1 MYESC
6 FATVASRNPWARR
19 NLDSE
24 VWWRS
29 PARSTSFQ
37 SSLANQDPESSNPPA
52 VALRRSLGLYAVLT
66 ISIGAMVGSGI
77 FVLPGLAFKIAG
89 PAVILAF
96 FLAGL
101 VVLPAALSQSE
112 MATAMPEAGG
122 TYLYIDRAMGP
133 LMGTIAGFGVWFSL
147 VFKAAFALVGLS
159 AYLEFFVEHPERPVA
174 AILALLLIAMNLFGV
189 KQTAKLQAL
198 LVSIV
203 LALLAG
209 FIILGAPHVESARF
223 EPFLPGGLKGLFSA
237 TAVVFVSY
245 IGVTKVASVA
255 EEVKRPGRN
264 IPLSILTSVFIAM
277 LLYPA
282 VVAVMVGVTPAV
294 ELANTETPILTAAM
308 QFLGTAGTYVVA
320 GAAVLALLSMANA
333 GIIASAR
340 YPFAMARNALAPEFL
355 SQVGARSGAPTAGI
369 LVTGAALILLVLFV
383 PLLELAKL
391 ASAFQLLVF
400 ALVNLALIAFRESH
414 LTWYKPKFRSP
425 WYPATQIFG
434 IVTALLLM
442 TQMGIVPILG
452 AVLFVVAGV
461 IWYRIFGQSRAVK
474 ESAARD
480 AFRLREDARLV
491 QGSAEAVATG
501 GYKHVLVLI
510 RRPTRP
516 ARQHTL
522 FRLAVRLAEAD
533 GGRIHVINFDAS
545 TRHLVPTSAD
555 LEMAESLGIVVTTEH
570 YSHEDRRGMVH
581 SFVEREGVDLFIAD
595 LPQDLRA
602 TRHIN
607 RDLHWL
613 REHLVCD
620 SVFLRNRAV
629 EEIDKI
635 AVLGT
640 GGPYDPVKIGIAD
653 HIARHENAEIRFVHL
668 LPPDAPPGQVESIG
682 DYHVQLGEVLNVP
695 WDERVKP
702 TDDLIDTLTQFSRG
716 ANLVIL
722 GAPTHRF
729 ALVTDLAD
737 RIAEAVDCP
746 ALLVHTPSLEQPG
759 LVTRSIQWLVN

>member
-1 MYESC
+1 
-6 FATVASRNPWARR
+6 
-19 NLDSE
+19 
-24 VWWRS
+24 
-29 PARSTSFQ
+29 
-37 SSLANQDPESSNPPA
+37 
-52 VALRRSLGLYAVLT
+52 LRRSLGLYAVLT
-66 ISIGAMVGSGI
+66 ISIGAMIGSGI

-96 FLAGL
+96 FLAGI

-112 MATAMPEAGG
+112 MATAMPQAGG

-159 AYLEFFVEHPERPVA
+159 AYLEFFVDHPERPVA
-174 AILALLLIAMNLFGV
+174 AALAVLLIVVNLLGV
-189 KQTAKLQAL
+189 HQTAKFQTF

-209 FIILGAPHVESARF
+209 FIILGTPNTEPSRF
-223 EPFLPGGLKGLFSA
+223 EPFLSEGFKGLFSA

-264 IPLSILTSVFIAM
+264 IPRSILTSVAVAM

-282 VVAVMVGVTPAV
+282 VVAVMVGVTPAS
-294 ELANTETPILTAAM
+294 ELAHTETPILTAAM
-308 QFLGTAGTYVVA
+308 QFLGTGGTYIVAGT
-320 GAAVLALLSMANA
+320 AVLALLSMANA
-333 GIIASAR
+333 GVIASAR
-340 YPFAMARNALAPEFL
+340 YPFAMARNSLAPPFL
-355 SQVGARSGAPTAGI
+355 ARIGTRSGAPVAGI
-369 LVTGAALILLVLFV
+369 MVTGVALILLVLFV
-383 PLLELAKL
+383 PLIELAKL

-400 ALVNLALIAFRESH
+400 ALVNLALIAFREAK
-414 LTWYKPKFRSP
+414 LDWYKPEFRSP
-425 WYPATQIFG
+425 MYPVPQVFG
-434 IVTALLLM
+434 IVAALALL
-442 TQMGIVPILG
+442 TQMGIVPIVG
-452 AVLFVVAGV
+452 AGV
-461 IWYRIFGQSRAVK
+461 FVICGGGGFRAVGETRAVK

-480 AFRLREDARLV
+480 ALRLREDARLI
-491 QGSAEAVATG
+491 QGSAAAVATG

-516 ARQHTL
+516 SRQHTL
-522 FRLAVRLAEAD
+522 FRLAVRLTEAD

-545 TRHLVPTSAD
+545 TRHAIPTRED
-555 LEMAESLGIVVTTEH
+555 LAMAESLGMTVTTEH
-570 YSHEDRRGMVH
+570 YTDEDRRGMVH

-595 LPQDLRA
+595 LPQELKA

-607 RDLHWL
+607 RDIRWL
-613 REHLVCD
+613 REHLICD
-620 SVFLRNRAV
+620 SVFLRNRGV
-629 EEIDKI
+629 EGIDRI

-653 HIARHENAEIRFVHL
+653 HIARHEDAEIRFVHL
-668 LPPDAPPGQVESIG
+668 LPQDAPPGQAESIR
-682 DYHVQLGEVLNVP
+682 DYHVNLGEILSVP
-695 WDERVKP
+695 WDDRVRP
-702 TDDLIDTLTQFSRG
+702 TDDLIETLTKFSRG

-729 ALVTDLAD
+729 QLVTDLAD
-737 RIAEAVDCP
+737 RIAESVDCP
-746 ALLVHTPSLEQPG
+746 ALLVHTPTLERPG
-759 LVTRSIQWLVN
+759 IVTRAIQWLIN

>member
-1 MYESC
+1 MENEDQES
-6 FATVASRNPWARR
+6 
-19 NLDSE
+19 
-24 VWWRS
+24 
-29 PARSTSFQ
+29 
-37 SSLANQDPESSNPPA
+37 ANEPT

-66 ISIGAMVGSGI
+66 ISIGAMIGSGI

-159 AYLEFFVEHPERPVA
+159 AYLEFFVDHPERPVA
-174 AILALLLIAMNLFGV
+174 AILAVLLIVLNLFGV
-189 KQTAKLQAL
+189 RQTAKLQAV

-209 FIILGAPHVESARF
+209 FIILGAPNVDSARF
-223 EPFLPGGLKGLFSA
+223 EPFLSEGLGGLFSA

-264 IPLSILTSVFIAM
+264 IPLSILTSVGLAM

-282 VVAVMVGVTPAV
+282 VVAVMVGVTPAD

-340 YPFAMARNALAPEFL
+340 YPFAMARNALAPRFL
-355 SQVGARSGAPTAGI
+355 ARVGPRSGAPTAGI
-369 LVTGAALILLVLFV
+369 LVTGMALILLVLFV
-383 PLLELAKL
+383 PLIELAKL

-400 ALVNLALIAFRESH
+400 ALVNLALIAFRESD
-414 LTWYKPKFRSP
+414 LDWYKPVFRSP
-425 WYPATQIFG
+425 MYPAPQIFG
-434 IVTALLLM
+434 IVSALLLM
-442 TQMGIVPILG
+442 TQMGIVPIIG
-452 AVLFVVAGV
+452 ATLFVIAGV
-461 IWYRIFGQSRAVK
+461 VWYRAFGQTRAVK

-491 QGSAEAVATG
+491 QGSAAAVATG
-501 GYKHVLVLI
+501 GYGHVLVLI

-516 ARQHTL
+516 ARQQTL
-522 FRLAVRLAEAD
+522 FRLAVRVVEAD

-545 TRHLVPTSAD
+545 TRGAIPTNED
-555 LEMAESLGIVVTTEH
+555 LAMAESLGITVTTQH
-570 YSHEDRRGMVH
+570 YTDEDRRGMVH

-595 LPQDLRA
+595 LPQDLKA

-620 SVFLRNRAV
+620 SMFLRNRAV
-629 EEIDKI
+629 EDIDHI
-635 AVLGT
+635 AILGT

-653 HIARHENAEIRFVHL
+653 HIARHEDARIRFVHL
-668 LPPDAPPGQVESIG
+668 LPPDALPAQEESIR
-682 DYHVQLGEVLNVP
+682 DYHAQLGGVLTVA

-702 TDDLIDTLTQFSRG
+702 TDDLIETLTEFSRG
-716 ANLVIL
+716 ASLVVL

-729 ALVTDLAD
+729 HLVTDLAD

-746 ALLVHTPSLEQPG
+746 ALLVHTPSLEKPG
-759 LVTRSIQWLVN
+759 IFTRGIQWLVN

>member
-1 MYESC
+1 LE
-6 FATVASRNPWARR
+6 NE
-19 NLDSE
+19 D
-24 VWWRS
+24 
-29 PARSTSFQ
+29 Q
-37 SSLANQDPESSNPPA
+37 KSSNKPA
-52 VALRRSLGLYAVLT
+52 VVLRRSLGLYAVLT
-66 ISIGAMVGSGI
+66 ISIGAMIGSGI
-77 FVLPGLAFKIAG
+77 FVLPGLAFEIAG

-96 FLAGL
+96 FLAGF

-159 AYLEFFVEHPERPVA
+159 AYLEFFVDHPERPVA
-174 AILALLLIAMNLFGV
+174 AVLAVLLIVLNLVGV
-189 KQTAKLQAL
+189 RQTAKLQAL
-198 LVSIV
+198 LVSVV
-203 LALLAG
+203 LALLAV
-209 FIILGAPHVESARF
+209 FIILGAPNVDAGRF
-223 EPFLPGGLKGLFSA
+223 EPFLSEGFKGLFAA

-264 IPLSILTSVFIAM
+264 IPLSILTSVGIAM

-282 VVAVMVGVTPAV
+282 VVAVMVGVTPAS
-294 ELANTETPILTAAM
+294 ELAGSVTPILTAAT
-308 QFLGTAGTYVVA
+308 QFMGTAGTYVVA
-320 GAAVLALLSMANA
+320 GTAVLALLSMANA

-340 YPFAMARNALAPEFL
+340 YPFAMARNALAPQFL
-355 SQVGARSGAPTAGI
+355 ARVGPRSGAPTAGV
-369 LVTGAALILLVLFV
+369 LVTGMALILLVLFV

-414 LTWYKPKFRSP
+414 LEWYKPEFRSP
-425 WYPATQIFG
+425 FYPAPQIFG
-434 IVTALLLM
+434 IVSALLLM
-442 TQMGIVPILG
+442 TQMGIVPIIG
-452 AVLFVVAGV
+452 AALFVVAGV
-461 IWYRIFGQSRAVK
+461 IWYRAFGQTRAVK

-480 AFRLREDARLV
+480 ALRLREDAKLV
-491 QGSAEAVATG
+491 QGTAAAIATG

-516 ARQHTL
+516 ARQQTL

-533 GGRIHVINFDAS
+533 VGRIHVINFDAS
-545 TRHLVPTSAD
+545 TRDVIPTEED
-555 LEMAESLGIVVTTEH
+555 LAMASSLGMTVTTEH
-570 YSHEDRRGMVH
+570 YSDEDRRGMVH

-629 EEIDKI
+629 EEIDHI

-653 HIARHENAEIRFVHL
+653 HIARYEDARIRFVHL
-668 LPPDAPPGQVESIG
+668 LPPDAPSAQAESIRE
-682 DYHVQLGEVLNVP
+682 YHAQLGEVLTVP
-695 WDERVKP
+695 WDQRVKP
-702 TDDLIDTLTQFSRG
+702 TDDLIETLTKFSRG
-716 ANLVIL
+716 ASLVVL

-729 ALVTDLAD
+729 HLVTDLAD

-759 LVTRSIQWLVN
+759 LLTRGIQWLVN